1 MDDGFEFELRII
13 EWPEGLENDLHAAF
27 EGLDV
32 DVVESGAFTGEDV
45 LVLLGKMTK
54 PVVDALAKILIAHKN
69 GKIVFIVKGNRLEVE
84 GFSGDDINAMTP
96 TLLKLIDS
104 LRVE

>member
-1 MDDGFEFELRII
+1 MI
-13 EWPEGLENDLHAAF
+13 ERL
-27 EGLDV
+27 
-32 DVVESGAFTGEDV
+32 
-45 LVLLGKMTK
+45 